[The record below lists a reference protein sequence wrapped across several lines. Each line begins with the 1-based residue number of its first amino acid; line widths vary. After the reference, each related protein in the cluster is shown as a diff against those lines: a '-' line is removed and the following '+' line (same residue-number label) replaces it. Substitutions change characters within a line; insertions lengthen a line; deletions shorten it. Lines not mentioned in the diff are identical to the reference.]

1 MWSERPARP
10 FAVAMFVC
18 LVLAPAGR
26 AGQVHVDV
34 RSRTFDPPTILL
46 NQGDQVVWVWH
57 ADRHSVTSGTGIP
70 GDGLFDSGP
79 LFYNS
84 TSGTA
89 FSWKSDRVDTLAY
102 YCTPHL
108 ADGHTGTLMIPNSSV
123 AVADFRI
130 TEVQYTVTGGLDLIE
145 ISNLGN
151 ADGDLGRY
159 RVAASNGT
167 AATVPVDSF
176 QVRAGERVTVH
187 VDSSG
192 INVEPTD
199 LYLPTLLDL
208 PTTGSL
214 ALYVPNTTPFASLND
229 ATQIV
234 DFVQWGAG
242 GQSREATAV
251 AAGYWSAGQ
260 FIPTVGVASHS
271 IEFCGGPADR
281 GRLNWEEIASPNFG
295 SNGNCSTTPT
305 LPTTWGRLKSLYR

>member
-1 MWSERPARP
+1 MRSERPSRP
-10 FAVAMFVC
+10 FAVAMLLC

-57 ADRHSVTSGTGIP
+57 ADRHTVTHTTPPPPI
-70 GDGLFDSGP
+70 FDSGP

-89 FSWKSDRVDTLAY
+89 FTWKSDRTGSIPY
-102 YCTPHL
+102 HCTPHL
-108 ADGHTGTLMIPNSSV
+108 LDGHVGTLTISASGV
-123 AVADFRI
+123 DVADFRI
-130 TEVQYTVTGGLDLIE
+130 TEVQYTATGGLDLIE
-145 ISNLGN
+145 ISNLG
-151 ADGDLGRY
+151 AAAGDLGRY
-159 RVAASNGT
+159 RIAPSNGST
-167 AATVPVDSF
+167 VTVPVDSF
-176 QVRAGERVTVH
+176 LVRPGDRVTVH
-187 VDSSG
+187 ANASG
-192 INVEPTD
+192 TSVEPTD
-199 LYLPTLLDL
+199 LYLPSLPDL
-208 PTTGSL
+208 PTSGSL
-214 ALYVPNTTPFASLND
+214 ALYVPNTAPSTSLND
-229 ATQIV
+229 STQIV

-260 FIPTVGVASHS
+260 FIPTVGVPAHS

-281 GRLNWEEIASPNFG
+281 GRLNWEEISSPNFG